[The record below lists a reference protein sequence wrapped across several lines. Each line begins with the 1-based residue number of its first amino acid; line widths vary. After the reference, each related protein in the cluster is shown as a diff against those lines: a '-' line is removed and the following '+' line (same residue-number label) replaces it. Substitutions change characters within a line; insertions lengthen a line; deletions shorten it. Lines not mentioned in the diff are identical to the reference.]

1 MSYQSR
7 WESGDWI
14 TICDACGKKYKASQL
29 RQRWDGLMV
38 CSYDFEIR
46 QPQDFVRGAVDKIS
60 IPWARSEASDEF
72 IPINYTTSIG
82 ELNPLA
88 EDFSTAV
95 SKIVPNDITISPDTA
110 TDEGLGLSFLGKYS
124 LAGSGTASGYPHTLG
139 LSEVFVSVL
148 STNIT
153 VAETLT
159 LSEVEVRSVSKVSNE
174 TITLTEVELKAAG
187 KDLAETSSLSEA
199 SPKTINKVA
208 SETTTL
214 SEVVTEVESED
225 ILETLALAEVLG
237 KATTKTIAESVSLSE
252 AVSKDTT
259 ETIAESMTLLEL
271 VVSDLLVNRS
281 LGSQYLGKTT
291 LG

>member
-38 CSYDFEIR
+38 CSYDFELR

-72 IPINYTTSIG
+72 IAINYTTNIG

-95 SKIVPNDITISPDTA
+95 SKIVPNDITFAPDTA

-124 LAGSGTASGYPHTLG
+124 LAGSGTASGYPHTLS

-153 VAETLT
+153 VIETL
-159 LSEVEVRSVSKVSNE
+159 
-174 TITLTEVELKAAG
+174 
-187 KDLAETSSLSEA
+187 
-199 SPKTINKVA
+199 
-208 SETTTL
+208 TL
-214 SEVVTEVESED
+214 SEVVTEVESEG
-225 ILETLALAEVLG
+225 IFETLAITEVLG

-252 AVSKDTT
+252 AVSKSTT
-259 ETIAESMTLLEL
+259 ETIAESMTLSEL